1 VIAENVDGLPSLANA
16 GSERFKGLEMEA
28 TWRVTDDLRLTA
40 TYAHHDAEFTDYER
54 LRPDGSM
61 QQLKGNTLEMS
72 PNDLAAGG
80 IVFAPAQGF
89 QASVV
94 ANYVGSRY
102 LNKGNTVEA
111 DAYTVLDAGVG
122 YRFGPWQVR
131 LDGYNLT
138 DVREPVAESELGDA
152 QFYVMP
158 GSSWLLSVTWNP

>member
-1 VIAENVDGLPSLANA
+1 
-16 GSERFKGLEMEA
+16 
-28 TWRVTDDLRLTA
+28 
-40 TYAHHDAEFTDYER
+40 
-54 LRPDGSM
+54 M

-80 IVFAPAQGF
+80 IVFAPTHGF

-102 LNKGNTVEA
+102 LNKSNTVEA
-111 DAYTVLDAGVG
+111 DAYTTLDAGLG
-122 YRFGPWQVR
+122 YRYGLWQVR

-152 QFYVMP
+152 QYYVMP